1 MIKTN
6 FITFF
11 STYIYEILA
20 IEKFSSVSPEF
31 WAIFLLQVYVRDLTS
46 ENFLSIYT
54 NFEPNYWSVYIYEIL
69 ASEKFSELF
78 SWILANFLFHIHIRD
93 FDKWKII
100 LIFFSNLGLYF
111 CLTYIY
117 EILASEKFSE
127 LFSGILL
134 SFFLHTYTRF
144 WQVKNSLYLFQ
155 EYWVILLLNVYI
167 RDFGLWKGITN
178 FWI

>member
-78 SWILANFLFHIHIRD
+78 S
-93 FDKWKII
+93 
-100 LIFFSNLGLYF
+100 
-111 CLTYIY
+111 
-117 EILASEKFSE
+117 
-127 LFSGILL
+127 GILL